1 MTAKYMETHLNDLKN
16 ALNILKKEFPD
27 YEHRPQQVEMA
38 EAVFSC
44 LQNNE
49 RLLVEA
55 GTGVGKSF
63 AYLIPA
69 ILSNE
74 KTIVSTATI
83 ALQDQLINK
92 DLTFLQKI
100 LPQKFSFAMLKG
112 KNNYLCL
119 KREREFS
126 ELSES
131 FMRFREWASETE
143 TGDKDELSFI
153 PDFWSKVCG
162 DSNDCNTAQCP
173 FYSDCFYYRHFRSLY
188 KKDIIVVNHYLLM
201 YDLLSGFNILPF
213 HDQLIIDEA
222 HQIEN
227 VISHVFGSVLSY
239 QQVMWLL
246 YRLRGLKIAVDHLF
260 APVDSFFNS
269 HQPPLK
275 LRGGEGG
282 VSRDKGATL
291 IPNYIVERL
300 KDLKEQFAL
309 DKVIH
314 RLNGQKDSADSD
326 ELRDRTVT
334 TITYVMS
341 LEAII
346 DDFILQD
353 DRNKV
358 YYMTDNKKLMEL
370 KSNLVESQK
379 PFQDLT
385 GAYESVIMTSATLT
399 AAGDFNFIKERLGIT
414 ASLPDSG
421 TGFNEMIIGSP
432 FNYRKQALL
441 YLDRE
446 LPVPDRA
453 NNEIFQEKS
462 VEVIE
467 RLINASNG
475 RSLVLFTSYRH
486 LRYVSENITTDY
498 PFKSQGD
505 MPPAKLI
512 KWFKRTDN
520 PILFATATFWQGID
534 IKGDD
539 LSLVVLVKIPFGT
552 PGEPVYDERCR
563 RLGDRW
569 FKDLALPSAILQLRQ
584 GFGRLIRSAEDRGVV
599 AILDKRLVTSSY
611 GRTIVSSLPEMDIV
625 HRVEEVKRF
634 FDSVPGNDVRAGLK
648 PAPTLKGHDEA
659 LSVKD
664 VKSI

>member
-1 MTAKYMETHLNDLKN
+1 VSEESGEDQHLNELKS
-16 ALNILKKEFPD
+16 AFNILKKNFPD

-69 ILSNE
+69 ILSNK
-74 KTIVSTATI
+74 KTIVSTASI
-83 ALQDQLINK
+83 ALQDQLISK
-92 DLTFLQKI
+92 DLTFLQKV

-126 ELSES
+126 ELTES
-131 FMRFREWASETE
+131 YMKFREWMFETD

-153 PDFWSKVCG
+153 PDFWTKVCG

-173 FYSDCFYYRHFRSLY
+173 FYSDCFYYRHFRGLY
-188 KKDIIVVNHYLLM
+188 KKDIIVVNHHLLM

-213 HDQLIIDEA
+213 HEQLVIDEA

-239 QQVMWLL
+239 QHVMWLL

-260 APVDSFFNS
+260 APVDLFFKTHLS
-269 HQPPLK
+269 LPKTISPI
-275 LRGGEGG
+275 RDEIIEG
-282 VSRDKGATL
+282 
-291 IPNYIVERL
+291 L
-300 KDLKEQFAL
+300 KDLKEQLAP

-314 RLNGQKDSADSD
+314 RLNGQKDSAESD

-346 DDFILQD
+346 DDFIMQD

-358 YYMTDNKKLMEL
+358 YYMTDNKKTLEL

-399 AAGDFNFIKERLGIT
+399 AAGDFNFIKERLGIS

-421 TGFNEMIIGSP
+421 TCFNEMIIGSP

-441 YLDRE
+441 YLDKE
-446 LPVPDRA
+446 LPAPDRA
-453 NNEIFQEKS
+453 NNEIFQQKS

-467 RLINASNG
+467 SLINASSG
-475 RSLVLFTSYRH
+475 RSLVLFTSYSH
-486 LRYVSENITTDY
+486 LRYVSENVETEY

-505 MPPAKLI
+505 MPPARLI
-512 KWFKRTDN
+512 KWFKKTGN
-520 PILFATATFWQGID
+520 SVLLATATFWQGID

-539 LSLVVLVKIPFGT
+539 LSLVVLVKIPFGS

-569 FKDLALPSAILQLRQ
+569 FNDLALPSAILQLRQ
-584 GFGRLIRSAEDRGVV
+584 GFGRLIRSSEDRGVV

-611 GRTIVSSLPEMDIV
+611 GRTIISSLPEMDIV
-625 HRVEEVKRF
+625 HRVDEVKRF
-634 FDSVPGNDVRAGLK
+634 IESVSGNYVRAGFK
-648 PAPTLKGHDEA
+648 PAPTKKGI
-659 LSVKD
+659 KI
-664 VKSI
+664 K